1 MKPSTATLGDL
12 GFEAMVLGGCTPSG
26 QIEALFRE
34 DRGLRAVVIEVR
46 GDLFLLTR
54 DQLDHKMTG
63 RLGYGRALNAR
74 VTAEALVPCT
84 TFSLPPSLDLRQAA
98 AAMLGRPEES
108 RYQDV
113 LVVPASG
120 APRVVPVSQVLEG
133 LSDVFRH
140 AALHD
145 PLTGLAN
152 RLGLEESGQAL
163 LAGATSAR
171 TAALYV
177 DLDDFKVVNNTFGH
191 RAGDKVLTA
200 FAARLQACTRPAD
213 RVARLGGDEF
223 AVLLADVDETG
234 ARALA
239 DRILRVL
246 DAPFVHDGHLLQVSA
261 TVGLAMA
268 GDVGAAGLGAGGVG
282 SGGPGASG
290 QDPGTLLEDL
300 LRQADAAMLQAKHEG
315 KSRLGRID
323 PSQPASRFARQ
334 ALIRRSLPQALAS
347 KAFTLHY
354 QPLMDIPTGACPAVE
369 ALLRW
374 QDPEL
379 GAVSPSEFIHVA
391 EHSGMIHA
399 VGRWVIDQACAQA
412 RLWADAGTPRAV
424 SVNISPLQL
433 AAGNLVTVIHE
444 SLQRHGLPASL
455 LNIEITESAA
465 ITDLPSAMAQL
476 RTLISSGIGVALDDY
491 GTAYSSLSL
500 LRELPLTGLKLDKSF
515 IDTIDTDSTSAVL
528 VASVMASARALGL
541 RTTAEGVERETQ
553 LEVLRDLGCDTA
565 QGYLIA
571 RPLPPAELPDAWP
584 AETRAGAT
592 AAGHELDC

>member
-1 MKPSTATLGDL
+1 MKPSTPTLGDL

-46 GDLFLLTR
+46 GDLSLLTR

-98 AAMLGRPEES
+98 AALLDRPEES

-113 LVVPASG
+113 LVVPALG

-145 PLTGLAN
+145 PMTGLAN

-177 DLDDFKVVNNTFGH
+177 DLDDFKVINNTFGH

-200 FAARLQACTRPAD
+200 FAARLEACTRPVD

-223 AVLLADVDETG
+223 AVLLADVDE
-234 ARALA
+234 ASAHALA

-268 GDVGAAGLGAGGVG
+268 RDVGAGGVG
-282 SGGPGASG
+282 ADGVGPGA
-290 QDPGTLLEDL
+290 QDPGTHLEDL

-315 KSRLGRID
+315 KRRLGRID

-334 ALIRRSLPQALAS
+334 ALIRRRLPQALAS
-347 KAFTLHY
+347 AAFSLHY
-354 QPLMDIPTGACPAVE
+354 QPLMDIPSGACPAVE

-412 RLWADAGTPRAV
+412 RLWADAGTPRAI

-433 AAGNLVTVIHE
+433 AAGNLATVIHG
-444 SLQRHGLPASL
+444 SLQRHGVPPSL
-455 LNIEITESAA
+455 LNVEITESAA
-465 ITDLPSAMAQL
+465 IVDLSSAAAQL
-476 RTLISSGIGVALDDY
+476 RTLIRAGIGVALDDY

-515 IDTIDTDSTSAVL
+515 IDTIDTDPTSAAL

-553 LEVLRDLGCDTA
+553 LAVLRGLGCDTA

-571 RPLPPAELPDAWP
+571 RPLPPAELDMLSRRRVP
-584 AETRAGAT
+584 
-592 AAGHELDC
+592 